1 MDSSSGH
8 GSLVREVLGCVLW
21 FGWLSEKHAPGKGTL
36 LGELGRGEMRQGGG
50 QGRVTQG
57 CDLVFQNRACLGYV
71 YNTGVLQNSLQ
82 KLETCLIHGVLYCGE
97 KDYGGKV
104 PFSSH
109 HIKGT

>member
-1 MDSSSGH
+1 MY
-8 GSLVREVLGCVLW
+8 
-21 FGWLSEKHAPGKGTL
+21 EKHAPGKGTL
-36 LGELGRGEMRQGGG
+36 LGELGQGEMREGGG
-50 QGRVTQG
+50 QGRMTQG
-57 CDLVFQNRACLGYV
+57 CDLVFQNRACLGYAC
-71 YNTGVLQNSLQ
+71 NTGVLQNSLQ